1 MPKRREGNRM
11 RKTVEEII
19 ETIKSIKGFTKDYEV
34 ADLLGIG
41 RGALS
46 NAKQRNSFPFF
57 DEITELCDRDN
68 LSLDILRRDP
78 FQSSNSIHLLPGPTG
93 KEEQT
98 YGKFIK
104 LDVYTLSA
112 GGSAK
117 ELSKSE
123 PVDTAVIPKEL
134 YTPDSIAVKMNGDS
148 MEKLLMHGSTAIIDT
163 SIRDIVSGSLYAIKI
178 PHEGNTVRE
187 CYSEPQG
194 LSLVPYNKNYPAS
207 KVLWEDFDPKMII
220 GKVSC
225 SVFNKFR

>member
-1 MPKRREGNRM
+1 M

-19 ETIKSIKGFTKDYEV
+19 ETIKTIKGFTKDYEV

-57 DEITELCDRDN
+57 DQITDMCERDN
-68 LSLDILRRDP
+68 ISLDILRKDP
-78 FQSSNSIHLLPGPTG
+78 FQSSKSIYLLPGPMGT
-93 KEEQT
+93 EEQT

-104 LDVYTLSA
+104 LDVFTLSA
-112 GGSAK
+112 GSSAK

-123 PVDTAVIPKEL
+123 PIDTAVILKEL
-134 YTPDSIAVKMNGDS
+134 YTPDTIAVKMNGDS
-148 MEKLLMHGSTAIIDT
+148 MEKLLMNGSTAVIDT
-163 SIRDIVSGSLYAIKI
+163 SVRDIVSGSLYAIKI

-194 LSLVPYNKNYPAS
+194 LSLIPYNKNYPAS
-207 KVLWEDFDPKMII
+207 KVLWQDFDPEMVI

-225 SVFNKFR
+225 SVFNSFK